1 MWKILKIIICL
12 VICLGILVPAQ
23 GESGFEPRDTKAYES
38 VENVYKMDFSVSD
51 LKEYTSK
58 DEWAISSASSAV
70 IENGKLTCKSGRS
83 FSIRPGFTIGD
94 DYGLEPGYFTFDLV
108 MTGGQISIGTRLFSN
123 VTIKGTQGLWFT
135 LTKDNLVVEDPSTK
149 LKETINHGMDLSTEQ
164 NVRVLDNLDT
174 IEFRINDTVIC
185 SVTIENEKLMLF
197 DANGNELAAMK
208 NETVPHAG
216 YLRMDVDK
224 LQGSLD
230 NVEYANRQITQKY
243 VERHGRDIDYS
254 TWFAVD
260 DLGRKTPDNEE
271 AGNRKNEKYVG
282 LFYFIN
288 HVHSSGG
295 EIRDHT
301 KIYLEQGLDALKAF
315 LPNSPGGHWAEPYF
329 GYYLSTDEW
338 IYRKH
343 AAMFQAAGI
352 DFIFLDMSNA
362 QTFPESVK
370 VLFDTWLDIRRKG
383 GQTPQIVPMCGDMPA
398 TLVIDMYTIKDTI
411 FSIPEYEELLFKWD
425 GKPLILGNN
434 DNPEGDLWTVSGTT
448 PQTREQFYE
457 VINSNSKIKQFYESG
472 EFAEWLSKFTIR
484 KCWAWQA
491 SRYEEDK
498 SFAGYW
504 DWLDW
509 HPQAPGRNFDGV
521 IEQISVTMG
530 THAHTSTGRSYVG
543 EKDYGN
549 GLQDFDFSLETSKYG
564 LCFEQQ
570 FKHALKENPKVIM
583 ITGWNE
589 WYAGVQKTQNK
600 QQTTGHTLTPGYYLV
615 DQFNPEFSRD
625 GEPMKLRTGVGF
637 GDNYYY
643 QMVNYIRQFKGMDK
657 TPVAFGQK
665 TIDISKGIS
674 EWADVG
680 PEFRDHLNDTT
691 FRRHLSWG
699 GVYTYIN
706 NTGRNDLDYAK
717 VSQDA
722 DNLYFLIATAHDLVT
737 VDEDNWMNLFIN
749 TDINHE
755 TGWEGYDFVLNRSRD
770 GKTVSVEKFVD
781 NDWDFEKVGDA
792 EYFMGDNFIA
802 IKVSK
807 SILGITEELAS
818 FDFKWADNS
827 TKTGDVMQFMD
838 MGDAAPD
845 SRFAFRYLGT
855 APATKKSSPNFFA
868 NIFNPA
874 NWTAVHL
881 VVFSV
886 IAAAIIIVV
895 AVILAKPK
903 KK

>member
-1 MWKILKIIICL
+1 
-12 VICLGILVPAQ
+12 
-23 GESGFEPRDTKAYES
+23 
-38 VENVYKMDFSVSD
+38 
-51 LKEYTSK
+51 
-58 DEWAISSASSAV
+58 
-70 IENGKLTCKSGRS
+70 
-83 FSIRPGFTIGD
+83 
-94 DYGLEPGYFTFDLV
+94 
-108 MTGGQISIGTRLFSN
+108 
-123 VTIKGTQGLWFT
+123 
-135 LTKDNLVVEDPSTK
+135 
-149 LKETINHGMDLSTEQ
+149 
-164 NVRVLDNLDT
+164 
-174 IEFRINDTVIC
+174 
-185 SVTIENEKLMLF
+185 
-197 DANGNELAAMK
+197 
-208 NETVPHAG
+208 
-216 YLRMDVDK
+216 
-224 LQGSLD
+224 
-230 NVEYANRQITQKY
+230 
-243 VERHGRDIDYS
+243 
-254 TWFAVD
+254 
-260 DLGRKTPDNEE
+260 
-271 AGNRKNEKYVG
+271 
-282 LFYFIN
+282 
-288 HVHSSGG
+288 
-295 EIRDHT
+295 
-301 KIYLEQGLDALKAF
+301 
-315 LPNSPGGHWAEPYF
+315 
-329 GYYLSTDEW
+329 
-338 IYRKH
+338 
-343 AAMFQAAGI
+343 
-352 DFIFLDMSNA
+352 
-362 QTFPESVK
+362 
-370 VLFDTWLDIRRKG
+370 
-383 GQTPQIVPMCGDMPA
+383 
-398 TLVIDMYTIKDTI
+398 
-411 FSIPEYEELLFKWD
+411 
-425 GKPLILGNN
+425 
-434 DNPEGDLWTVSGTT
+434 
-448 PQTREQFYE
+448 
-457 VINSNSKIKQFYESG
+457 
-472 EFAEWLSKFTIR
+472 
-484 KCWAWQA
+484 
-491 SRYEEDK
+491 
-498 SFAGYW
+498 
-504 DWLDW
+504 
-509 HPQAPGRNFDGV
+509 
-521 IEQISVTMG
+521 
-530 THAHTSTGRSYVG
+530 
-543 EKDYGN
+543 
-549 GLQDFDFSLETSKYG
+549 
-564 LCFEQQ
+564 
-570 FKHALKENPKVIM
+570 
-583 ITGWNE
+583 
-589 WYAGVQKTQNK
+589 
-600 QQTTGHTLTPGYYLV
+600 
-615 DQFNPEFSRD
+615 
-625 GEPMKLRTGVGF
+625 MKLRTGVGF

-657 TPVAFGQK
+657 TPVASGQK

>member
-174 IEFRINDTVIC
+174 FEFRINDTVIC

-271 AGNRKNEKYVG
+271 AGNSKNEKYVG

-425 GKPLILGNN
+425 GKPLIL
-434 DNPEGDLWTVSGTT
+434 ETTIIQKAISG
-448 PQTREQFYE
+448 PYQAQHLRQE
-457 VINSNSKIKQFYESG
+457 NS
-472 EFAEWLSKFTIR
+472 
-484 KCWAWQA
+484 
-491 SRYEEDK
+491 
-498 SFAGYW
+498 
-504 DWLDW
+504 
-509 HPQAPGRNFDGV
+509 
-521 IEQISVTMG
+521 
-530 THAHTSTGRSYVG
+530 
-543 EKDYGN
+543 
-549 GLQDFDFSLETSKYG
+549 
-564 LCFEQQ
+564 
-570 FKHALKENPKVIM
+570 
-583 ITGWNE
+583 
-589 WYAGVQKTQNK
+589 
-600 QQTTGHTLTPGYYLV
+600 
-615 DQFNPEFSRD
+615 
-625 GEPMKLRTGVGF
+625 
-637 GDNYYY
+637 
-643 QMVNYIRQFKGMDK
+643 
-657 TPVAFGQK
+657 
-665 TIDISKGIS
+665 
-674 EWADVG
+674 
-680 PEFRDHLNDTT
+680 
-691 FRRHLSWG
+691 
-699 GVYTYIN
+699 
-706 NTGRNDLDYAK
+706 
-717 VSQDA
+717 
-722 DNLYFLIATAHDLVT
+722 
-737 VDEDNWMNLFIN
+737 
-749 TDINHE
+749 
-755 TGWEGYDFVLNRSRD
+755 
-770 GKTVSVEKFVD
+770 
-781 NDWDFEKVGDA
+781 
-792 EYFMGDNFIA
+792 
-802 IKVSK
+802 
-807 SILGITEELAS
+807 
-818 FDFKWADNS
+818 S
-827 TKTGDVMQFMD
+827 TK
-838 MGDAAPD
+838 
-845 SRFAFRYLGT
+845 L
-855 APATKKSSPNFFA
+855 
-868 NIFNPA
+868 
-874 NWTAVHL
+874 L
-881 VVFSV
+881 
-886 IAAAIIIVV
+886 
-895 AVILAKPK
+895 ILIQR
-903 KK
+903 